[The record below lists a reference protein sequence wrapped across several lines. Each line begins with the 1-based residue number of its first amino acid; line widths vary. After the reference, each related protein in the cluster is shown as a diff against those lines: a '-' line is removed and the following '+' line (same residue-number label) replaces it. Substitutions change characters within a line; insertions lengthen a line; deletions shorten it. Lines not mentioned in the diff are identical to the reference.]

1 MKIKFIT
8 DRNAKDKTLSYLKE
22 IFSFH
27 SINFSATKLSLL
39 NLEKGSTG
47 NILLLD
53 QIVDGIA
60 SIEHIEEIHK
70 NLSFE
75 KIYLLTS
82 KVFTEDEEMII
93 NKHKVS
99 VFTLPVNET
108 EIFNRII
115 N

>member
-1 MKIKFIT
+1 MRIKFIT
-8 DRNAKDKTLSYLKE
+8 DRNEKDKTLIYLKE

-27 SINFSATKLSLL
+27 SITFSSIKLNKI
-39 NLEKGSTG
+39 NLEKSSKG

-53 QIVDGIA
+53 QIVEGVA
-60 SIEHIEEIHK
+60 SVEHLKEIHE
-70 NLSFE
+70 NLAFE

-82 KVFTEDEEMII
+82 KVFTEEEEMLI
-93 NKHKVS
+93 NKFKIS
-99 VFTLPVNET
+99 VFTLPINET